1 MLAND
6 AKPKSNAEL
15 VLLKQQNE
23 LFNSEACLQTF
34 GQRTSL
40 FFAIPN
46 FNPFL
51 FIQAFSAM
59 RARGARVTDIAIIIV
74 AADDGVRPQTLEAIS
89 HAKAAGVPIV
99 VAINKIDKE
108 GANPEKVKQEL
119 TEVELIPEEWGGKT
133 PMVNISAKKGMGVD
147 DLLETV
153 LLVAELEE
161 LVANPERSAT
171 GTVLEACLDRKSG
184 PITTLLV
191 QNGHLKVGDCIAAGG
206 SYGKV
211 RSMKTSAGDVEEIGP
226 SMAAQVLGLNS
237 VPQAGDVFE
246 VFDSET
252 RARQAAE
259 SVEDARRLE
268 RLSEMAGGGNMVTL
282 SSLASM
288 DDENEE
294 QVLQRMNIILKAD
307 ASGSCEAVKA
317 ALAALPQDTVM
328 LRYLLSA
335 PGDITASDI
344 DLAVASGGMVLG
356 FNVQPSDA
364 VTSEAK
370 KNNVTLRTYSV
381 IYDLV
386 DDVRAAMEGR
396 LKSVE
401 EKVKIGEAEVKAV
414 FGSGSRKAAGCLV
427 TDGLLTKNAFIVVK
441 RGKKIVHEGNLSSLR
456 RVKDDVKEVASG
468 TECGVA
474 MESFKDW
481 ADGDIIEAY
490 DLVEKKLKLEEAH
503 APTISTSQIE

>member
-1 MLAND
+1 VIL
-6 AKPKSNAEL
+6 
-15 VLLKQQNE
+15 
-23 LFNSEACLQTF
+23 
-34 GQRTSL
+34 
-40 FFAIPN
+40 
-46 FNPFL
+46 
-51 FIQAFSAM
+51 QAFSAM
-59 RARGARVTDIAIIIV
+59 RARGARVTDIVIIIV

-99 VAINKIDKE
+99 VAINKMDKE
-108 GANPEKVKQEL
+108 GANPDRVKQEL
-119 TEVELIPEEWGGKT
+119 TEVELVPEEWGGKT

-147 DLLETV
+147 ELLETV

-161 LVANPERSAT
+161 LVANPDRAGT

-184 PITTLLV
+184 PITTLIV
-191 QNGHLKVGDCIAAGG
+191 QNGKLKVGDCIAAGA

-211 RSMKTSAGDVEEIGP
+211 RSLKTSAGEVSEIGP
-226 SMAAQVLGLNS
+226 SMAAQVMGLNS
-237 VPQAGDVFE
+237 VPQAGDEFE
-246 VFDSET
+246 VFESET

-259 SVEDARRLE
+259 SIEDARRLE
-268 RLSEMAGGGNMVTL
+268 RLSEMAGGGSMVTL

-288 DDENEE
+288 DDETED

-317 ALAALPQDTVM
+317 ALAGLPQDTVM

-344 DLAVASGGMVLG
+344 DLAVASGGTVLG
-356 FNVQPSDA
+356 FNVQPSEA
-364 VTSEAK
+364 VVAEAK
-370 KNNVTLRTYSV
+370 KNNVELRTYSV

-427 TDGLLTKNAFIVVK
+427 LDGLLSKNAVVVVRRK
-441 RGKKIVHEGNLSSLR
+441 KKVLFEGKLSSLR
-456 RVKDDVKEVASG
+456 RVKDDVKEVPSG

-474 MESFKDW
+474 VDGFKDW
-481 ADGDIIEAY
+481 AEGDVIEAY
-490 DLVEKKLKLEEAH
+490 DLVEKRLKLEEAH
-503 APTISTSQIE
+503 APSISATAGAE

>member
-1 MLAND
+1 MMNKENRLMHYI
-6 AKPKSNAEL
+6 L
-15 VLLKQQNE
+15 CV
-23 LFNSEACLQTF
+23 
-34 GQRTSL
+34 
-40 FFAIPN
+40 IM
-46 FNPFL
+46 
-51 FIQAFSAM
+51 QAFSAM

-133 PMVNISAKKGMGVD
+133 PMVNISAKKGIGVD

-161 LVANPERSAT
+161 LVANPQRPAT

-184 PITTLLV
+184 PITTLIV
-191 QNGHLKVGDCIAAGG
+191 QNGHLKVGDSIAAGA
-206 SYGKV
+206 SFGKV
-211 RSMKTSAGDVEEIGP
+211 RSMKTSGGDVTEIGP
-226 SMAAQVLGLNS
+226 SIAAQVLGLNA

-246 VFDSET
+246 VFESES

-288 DDENEE
+288 DDESED

-317 ALAALPQDTVM
+317 ALASLPQDTVM

-344 DLAVASGGMVLG
+344 DLAMASGGMILG
-356 FNVQPSDA
+356 FNVQPSEA
-364 VTSEAK
+364 VAAEAK
-370 KNNVTLRTYSV
+370 KNNVTLRTYTI

-386 DDVRAAMEGR
+386 DEVRAAMEGK
-396 LKSVE
+396 LKTVE

-427 TDGLLTKNAFIVVK
+427 VDGQLTKNAVVVVK
-441 RGKKIVHEGNLSSLR
+441 RGKKTLYEGRLTSLR

-468 TECGVA
+468 TECGIA
-474 MESFKDW
+474 IDGFKDW
-481 ADGDIIEAY
+481 AEGDAIEAFE
-490 DLVEKKLKLEEAH
+490 LVEKRLKLEEAH
-503 APTISTSQIE
+503 APTIAVPQAE

>member
-1 MLAND
+1 M
-6 AKPKSNAEL
+6 
-15 VLLKQQNE
+15 
-23 LFNSEACLQTF
+23 
-34 GQRTSL
+34 
-40 FFAIPN
+40 
-46 FNPFL
+46 
-51 FIQAFSAM
+51 QAFSAM
-59 RARGARVTDIAIIIV
+59 RARGARVTDLAIIIV

-99 VAINKIDKE
+99 VAINKMDKE
-108 GANPEKVKQEL
+108 GANPDRVKQEL

-133 PMVNISAKKGMGVD
+133 PMVNISAKKGTGVD
-147 DLLETV
+147 ELLETV

-161 LVANPERSAT
+161 LVANPDRQAT

-184 PITTLLV
+184 PITTLIV
-191 QNGHLKVGDCIAAGG
+191 QNGHLKVGDCIAAGA
-206 SYGKV
+206 SFGKV
-211 RSMKTSAGDVEEIGP
+211 RSLKTSSGDVTEIGP
-226 SMAAQVLGLNS
+226 SLAAQVLGLNS

-246 VFDSET
+246 VFESES

-259 SVEDARRLE
+259 AIEDARRLE
-268 RLSEMAGGGNMVTL
+268 RLSEMAGGGSMVTL

-288 DDENEE
+288 DDDSEE

-344 DLAVASGGMVLG
+344 DLAIASGGMILG
-356 FNVQPSDA
+356 FNVQPSEA
-364 VTSEAK
+364 VAAEAK

-381 IYDLV
+381 IYDIV
-386 DDVRAAMEGR
+386 DEVRAAMEGR
-396 LKSVE
+396 LKTVE
-401 EKVKIGEAEVKAV
+401 EKVKIGEADVKAV

-427 TDGLLTKNAFIVVK
+427 TDGILSKSAVVVVRRKKKVLFEGKLT
-441 RGKKIVHEGNLSSLR
+441 SLR

-468 TECGVA
+468 IECGVA
-474 MESFKDW
+474 IDGYKDW
-481 ADGDIIEAY
+481 AEDDVIECY
-490 DLVEKKLKLEEAH
+490 ELVEKRLKLEEAH
-503 APTISTSQIE
+503 APTIEVGGV